1 MKTKIWGCILGAV
14 MFASALQS
22 CQTQVEIPDGAVY
35 PILFGSTESRAVAG
49 LEQIKSGGF
58 KVYAYFEGNKGSS
71 SFAKDVKHAVVEEKD
86 YWSFETPEYWIPNTN
101 YWFKAV
107 YPGGIGNVDNDSSE
121 QTFTISD
128 LDISKQQDV
137 MVATATASVAENA
150 TAPTSGSVVNL
161 TFEHLLA
168 NVVIKALSEI
178 NTPISVERIE
188 LRDISVGA
196 DYNGRSWNSSTPKGT
211 YGINSNMQLTKATS
225 DTDFKDITN
234 GGLLVIPEQI
244 NGTQKLYVKTSF
256 KEYEIAFPTIY
267 SWNSGQRYTYTL
279 VIKQENIE
287 FNEPKVEIWD
297 EENATGSVVIK

>member
-1 MKTKIWGCILGAV
+1 MRKAYRFLA
-14 MFASALQS
+14 AALSLVLCTGMQS
-22 CQTQVEIPDGAVY
+22 CHNEKISSGY
-35 PILFGSTESRAVAG
+35 PILFRCADVTRAEAT
-49 LEQIKSGGF
+49 IKDLQDNGF
-58 KVYAYFEGNKGSS
+58 NVNAYFTANGSKFDFTKS
-71 SFAKDVKHAVVEEKD
+71 LSYDDVSGIWGYD
-86 YWSFETPEYWIPNTN
+86 DIEYWLPGAT
-101 YWFKAV
+101 YYFKAL
-107 YPGGIGNVDNDSSE
+107 YPTNAGTIDNKTSAQSL
-121 QTFTISD
+121 TISNFDVTSQTD
-128 LDISKQQDV
+128 LL
-137 MVATATASVAENA
+137 VAETEA
-150 TAPTSGSVVNL
+150 IVVDASIGSPTGGSVVNL
-161 TFEHLLA
+161 TFQHLLA

>member
-1 MKTKIWGCILGAV
+1 MRKAYRFLAAALSLVLCTG
-14 MFASALQS
+14 LQS
-22 CQTQVEIPDGAVY
+22 CHNEKISSGY
-35 PILFGSTESRAVAG
+35 PILFRCADVTRAEAT
-49 LEQIKSGGF
+49 IKDLQDNGF
-58 KVYAYFEGNKGSS
+58 NVNAYFTANGSKFDFTKS
-71 SFAKDVKHAVVEEKD
+71 LSYDDVSGIWGYD
-86 YWSFETPEYWIPNTN
+86 DIEYWLPGAT
-101 YWFKAV
+101 YYFKAL
-107 YPGGIGNVDNDSSE
+107 YPTNAGIIDNSTST
-121 QTFTISD
+121 QSLTISNFDVTSQTD
-128 LDISKQQDV
+128 LL
-137 MVATATASVAENA
+137 VAETEA
-150 TAPTSGSVVNL
+150 IVVDASIGSPTGGSVVNL
-161 TFEHLLA
+161 TFQHLLA

>member
-35 PILFGSTESRAVAG
+35 PILFGSTETRAVAD
-49 LEQIKSGGF
+49 LDDLKTNGF
-58 KVYAYFEGNKGSS
+58 KVYAYFQGNVGGSA
-71 SFAKDVKHAVVEEKD
+71 SFANNVKHAVVEGLD
-86 YWSFETPEYWIPNTN
+86 VWSFETPEYWIPNTN

-161 TFEHLLA
+161 QFQHLLA
-168 NVVIKALSEI
+168 NVVIGIKAEI
-178 NTPISVERIE
+178 SGVEVQSISLEGISQTGNYNNGSWSAEQTTTITNTAGITLDPSSQ
-188 LRDISVGA
+188 DYISVG
-196 DYNGRSWNSSTPKGT
+196 SL
-211 YGINSNMQLTKATS
+211 LT
-225 DTDFKDITN
+225 
-234 GGLLVIPEQI
+234 IPQTI
-244 NGTQKLYVKTSF
+244 NGSQKLIIKTN
-256 KEYEIAFPTIY
+256 KDEYTCTIPAIQ
-267 SWNSGQRYTYTL
+267 WLANTQYTYL
-279 VIKQENIE
+279 LLIEQENII
-287 FNEPKVEIWD
+287 FNEPYVEEWD
-297 EENATGSVVIK
+297 KENATGSVIIK

>member
-35 PILFGSTESRAVAG
+35 PILFGSTETRAVADLDD
-49 LEQIKSGGF
+49 LETNGF
-58 KVYAYFEGNKGSS
+58 KVYAYFQGNVGGSS
-71 SFAKDVKHAVVEEKD
+71 SFAKDVTYNHEQNVWGYED
-86 YWSFETPEYWIPNTN
+86 LEYWIPNTN

-107 YPGGIGNVDNDSSE
+107 YPGNAAVVDNNNND
-121 QTFTISD
+121 QTLTIAD
-128 LDISKQQDV
+128 YDIQSQTDV